1 MYNRLVVHRADGVP
15 MIIIDYNGIALGSI
29 VVQKELNEDMIRHM
43 ILNTIR
49 MYRSKFHK
57 EYGEV
62 VIAADGPNNWRRG
75 AFPQYKANRRKNRE
89 ESTFDWGEA
98 FRILNMVREEIR
110 ENMPYKVVHIEGCEA
125 DDVIGTLVENTNE
138 FGNYEPVMIIS
149 ADKDFAQLQRY
160 DNVRQFSPLTKKFV
174 VENHAR
180 LKLQEHIIRGDASDG
195 VPNVLSNDD
204 VFIEGLRQTP
214 VTRKKMV
221 EILNHL
227 ESWDDDYLDF
237 YHGELLD
244 TASWYRN
251 YQRNQRLID
260 LTFTPQ
266 HLKESILESF
276 NSQDPWGNKGKVLPY
291 LINKKCK
298 LLIECIEEFI

>member
-1 MYNRLVVHRADGVP
+1 
-15 MIIIDYNGIALGSI
+15 MIIMDYNGIAMGSI
-29 VVQKELNEDMIRHM
+29 MIEKTLNEELIRHM

-49 MYRSKFHK
+49 MYKVKFQE

-62 VIAADGPNNWRRG
+62 VLAADGFGNWRRE
-75 AFPQYKANRRKNRE
+75 AFPQYKAARRKNRE
-89 ESTFDWGEA
+89 ASSETFDWPEA
-98 FRILNMVREEIR
+98 FRILNTVREEIK
-110 ENMPYKVVHIEGCEA
+110 ENFPYKVIHIDGCEA
-125 DDVIGTLVENTNE
+125 DDIVGVLVDNTQE
-138 FGNYEPVMIIS
+138 FGNFEPVMIVS
-149 ADKDFAQLQRY
+149 ADGDFKQLQRY
-160 DNVRQFSPLTKKFV
+160 ENVKQFSPIQKKFV
-174 VENHAR
+174 VENHPR
-180 LKLQEHIIRGDASDG
+180 LHLKEKIIKGDTGDG

-214 VTRKKMV
+214 VTQKKMV

-251 YQRNQRLID
+251 YQRNELLID
-260 LTFTPQ
+260 LSKTPQ
-266 HLKESILESF
+266 HLKDNILESYQ
-276 NSQDPWGNKGKVLPY
+276 SQDPWSNKGKVLPY

-298 LLIECIEEFI
+298 MLIECIEEFI